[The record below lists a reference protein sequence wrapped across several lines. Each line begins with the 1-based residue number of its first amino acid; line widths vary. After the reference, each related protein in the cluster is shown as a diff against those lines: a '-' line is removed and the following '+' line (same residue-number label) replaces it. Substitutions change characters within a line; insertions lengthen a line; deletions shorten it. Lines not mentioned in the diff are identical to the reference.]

1 MASSNPH
8 LKSSSSLPLHHYYSH
23 SHIQLEKGMLDM
35 FLLELM
41 ERFLAP
47 LQPH

>member
-1 MASSNPH
+1 
-8 LKSSSSLPLHHYYSH
+8 
-23 SHIQLEKGMLDM
+23 MLDM

-41 ERFLAP
+41 ERFLAQ